1 MTKKKTINLSN
12 NRTVKKASIADLS
25 VVIDFIEQG
34 KAKMIKAG
42 NPNQWSANYPAIE
55 TIERDIVQGDC
66 YLLYEG
72 GKAIATFV
80 FKEGPEPNISVM
92 MMVVGSTINLIML
105 SIVRHLQKVY
115 MV

>member
-12 NRTVKKASIADLS
+12 DRTVKKASIADLS
-25 VVIDFIEQG
+25 VVMDFIEQG

-55 TIERDIVQGDC
+55 TIERDIVQGNC

-80 FKEGPEPNISVM
+80 FSVL
-92 MMVVGSTINLIML
+92 MMVVGWTINLIML
-105 SIVRHLQKVY
+105 SIVWHLQKVY